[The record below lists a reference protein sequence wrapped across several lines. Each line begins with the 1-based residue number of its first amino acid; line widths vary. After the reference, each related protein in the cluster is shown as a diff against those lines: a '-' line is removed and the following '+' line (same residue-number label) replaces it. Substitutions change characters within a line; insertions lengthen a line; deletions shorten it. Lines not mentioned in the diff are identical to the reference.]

1 MVAKSFLGVVPTLL
15 FLSSSAFTQPK
26 GLSESAASST
36 WVLGANTDSVTMCVA
51 YELPYRK
58 IIFTKSN
65 DSPSRFSAQLSFSVD
80 ALDSV
85 RGINHRCSARKDVTA
100 RSFDETRS
108 DSRRAADFVTVT
120 LPRSVYNINME
131 LRDDPQKIS
140 YLNTVVR
147 KHFLP
152 RDSSEVLSVIF
163 LDSLSGENYYP
174 AISNDVAPFP
184 HRIRLLVLS
193 KAKTTLS
200 ASLSNKSLE
209 RPEVTC
215 EVPLTFAGDRLQPL
229 RGVDGFFM
237 SDSKDSSGA
246 FYLGVIPIDTLTE
259 GNFELKLSQA
269 GRTTV
274 YPFKYL
280 WLDKPSS
287 LRDATMALSLLKYII
302 PDSLYAE
309 ITSGSDKE
317 IEEKFDSFWKAHD
330 PTPGTAF
337 NELEA
342 EYYERADYAFEQ
354 FRSIGTRN
362 GAATDRGKA
371 YILFGKP
378 ESVKREYRSDGTYE
392 IWNYP
397 NLKRSLVFREKGAG
411 DFMLYQTEKL

>member
-26 GLSESAASST
+26 GIDENVASST
-36 WVLGANTDSVTMCVA
+36 WVLGANTDSVRMCVA
-51 YELPYRK
+51 YELPFKK
-58 IIFTKSN
+58 IIFIKSN
-65 DSPSRFSAQLSFSVD
+65 DSPSQFSAQLSFSVD
-80 ALDSV
+80 ASDSV
-85 RGINHRCSARKDVTA
+85 RGINHHCSARKDFTT
-100 RSFDETRS
+100 RSFDDTRS
-108 DSRRAADFVTVT
+108 DSRHAADFVTVT
-120 LPRSVYNINME
+120 LPRSVYDINME
-131 LRDDPQKIS
+131 LRDDPQKIN
-140 YLNTVVR
+140 YLNTVIR
-147 KHFLP
+147 KRFP
-152 RDSSEVLSVIF
+152 RRDSSEVLSVIF
-163 LDSLSGENYYP
+163 LDSLSGGNYYP
-174 AISNDVAPFP
+174 VVSNDVAPFP
-184 HRIRLLVLS
+184 GRIRFLVLS
-193 KAKTTLS
+193 KAKTPLS
-200 ASLSNKSLE
+200 ALLSRWSLE
-209 RPEVTC
+209 RPEVTYG
-215 EVPLTFAGDRLQPL
+215 VPLTFAGDGVQPL

-246 FYLGVIPIDTLTE
+246 FYLGVVPIDTLIG
-259 GNFELKLSQA
+259 GNYELKLSQS

-274 YPFKYL
+274 YTFKYL

-287 LRDATMALSLLKYII
+287 LRNTTMALSLLKYIV

-309 ITSGSDKE
+309 MTSGSDKE
-317 IEEKFDSFWKAHD
+317 IGGKFDAFWKAHD

-354 FRSIGTRN
+354 FKSIGNRN

-397 NLKRSLVFREKGAG
+397 NLKRSLVFREKGTG